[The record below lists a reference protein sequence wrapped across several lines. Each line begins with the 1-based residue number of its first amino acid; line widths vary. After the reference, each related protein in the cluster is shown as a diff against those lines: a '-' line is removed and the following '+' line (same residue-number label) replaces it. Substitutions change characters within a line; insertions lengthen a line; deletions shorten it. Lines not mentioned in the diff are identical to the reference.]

1 MSDFQEEYVLRHPSS
16 QKFFEEAS
24 AVTPGGVSHNL
35 RFFPPYPLFVESA
48 SGNRLRDVD
57 GNEYVDYWMGH
68 FALLLGH
75 NPPPVVEAL
84 KDQLEHGLQW
94 GIANPLEV
102 RLAER
107 VQRHVPCAEAVR
119 FCNTGA
125 EATMY
130 AVRTARGYTG
140 RTKVLKATG
149 GWHGYSTDLLGA
161 IHPPFEAPE
170 SLGLPA
176 PFEARVG
183 TFPFNDPEGAASA
196 IQREKDLAAVIVE
209 PVLGAGGGIPP
220 EPGFLQALREETEAK
235 DALLIF
241 DEIIT
246 GFRLGLGG
254 AQAHYGVTPDMV
266 TLGKILGG
274 GLPVGAIAG
283 KEEVMRWT
291 SVTGP
296 ERDGLRVAVG
306 GGTFSCNPMSMRA
319 GLATLEY
326 LEAHQDGYEGI
337 GRMGE
342 ALREQAR
349 EVLAS
354 QGVPAV
360 VAGVASLFQIHF
372 LKEET
377 NALQSAEDVHRYT
390 IPSRATEEF
399 KVRMLNEGVHTMH
412 GGGCLSFVHSGAD
425 VRGFLEALSVA
436 AGAMRGVAA

>member
-1 MSDFQEEYVLRHPSS
+1 MSDFQEDYVRRHPGS
-16 QKFFEEAS
+16 QKLFEQAS
-24 AVTPGGVSHNL
+24 GVTPGGVSHNL
-35 RFFPPYPLFVESA
+35 RFFPPFPLFVESA
-48 SGNRLRDVD
+48 SGNRLWDVE

-75 NPPPVVEAL
+75 NPEPVVAAL
-84 KDQLEHGLQW
+84 KDQLERGLQW
-94 GIANPLEV
+94 GVVNPLEV
-102 RLAER
+102 QLAER
-107 VQRHVPCAEAVR
+107 VRRHVPCAERVR

-130 AVRTARGYTG
+130 AARTARGYTG

-149 GWHGYSTDLLGA
+149 GWHGYSTDLFGG
-161 IHPPFEAPE
+161 IHPPFETPA

-176 PFEARVG
+176 PFEDAGG
-183 TFPFNDPEGAASA
+183 TFSFNDTEGATEA
-196 IQREKDLAAVIVE
+196 IRVAEDLAAVIVE

-220 EPGFLQALREETEAK
+220 EPGFLEALREETRAK
-235 DALLIF
+235 GALLIF

-254 AQAHYGVTPDMV
+254 GQAQFGVTPDLV

-274 GLPVGAIAG
+274 GLAIGALAG
-283 KEEVMRWT
+283 TEEVMEWT

-296 ERDGLRVAVG
+296 KRDGIRVAVG

-326 LEAHQDGYEGI
+326 LEAHRNEYERI

-342 ALREQAR
+342 ALRTQAR
-349 EVLAS
+349 EVLAA
-354 QGVPAV
+354 QGASAV
-360 VAGVASLFQIHF
+360 VTGLESLFQIHF

-377 NALQSAEDVHRYT
+377 DALRSAEDVHRYT
-390 IPSRATEEF
+390 DPSRATEEF
-399 KVRMLNEGVHTMH
+399 KIRMLNKGVHTMH

-425 VRGFLEALSVA
+425 VTGFLEALSVV
-436 AGAMRGVAA
+436 AGAMGVGS

>member
-1 MSDFQEEYVLRHPSS
+1 VSDFLEEYLRRHPGSGKLFD
-16 QKFFEEAS
+16 QAS
-24 AVTPGGVSHNL
+24 GVTPGGVSHNL
-35 RFFPPYPLFVESA
+35 RFFPPYPLFVEAA
-48 SGNRLRDVD
+48 SGNRLWDVD
-57 GNEYVDYWMGH
+57 GTEYVDYWMGH

-75 NPPPVVEAL
+75 NPEPIVSAL
-84 KDQLEHGLQW
+84 RDQLDHGMQW
-94 GIANPLEV
+94 GVVNPLEV
-102 RLAER
+102 ELAER
-107 VQRHVPCAEAVR
+107 VRRHVPCAERVR

-130 AVRTARGYTG
+130 AARTARGYTG

-161 IHPPFEAPE
+161 VHPPFEAPA

-176 PFEARVG
+176 PFEDAVG
-183 TFPFNDPEGAASA
+183 TFSFNDTEGATEA
-196 IQREKDLAAVIVE
+196 IRQTGDLAAVIVE

-220 EPGFLQALREETEAK
+220 EPGFLEALREETEAK
-235 DALLIF
+235 GAVLIF

-266 TLGKILGG
+266 TLGKVLGG
-274 GLPVGAIAG
+274 GLAVGALAG
-283 KEEVMRWT
+283 TEEIMEWT

-296 ERDGLRVAVG
+296 KRDRIRVAVG

-326 LEAHQDGYEGI
+326 LEAHSDGYERI

-342 ALREQAR
+342 VLRTQAR
-349 EVLAS
+349 EVLAA
-354 QGVPAV
+354 QGASAV
-360 VAGVASLFQIHF
+360 VTGLESLFQIHF

-377 NALQSAEDVHRYT
+377 DALRSAEDVHRYT
-390 IPSRATEEF
+390 DPSRATEEF

-412 GGGCLSFVHSGAD
+412 GGGCLSFVHSDGD
-425 VRGFLEALSVA
+425 VRAFLDALSEV
-436 AGAMRGVAA
+436 AGAMGASA